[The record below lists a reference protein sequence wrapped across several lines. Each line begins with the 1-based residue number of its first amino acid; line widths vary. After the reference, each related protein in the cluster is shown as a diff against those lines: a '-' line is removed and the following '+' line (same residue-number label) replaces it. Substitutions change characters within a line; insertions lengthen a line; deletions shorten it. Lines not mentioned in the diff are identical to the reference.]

1 MPTAIQIKRST
12 GDGAPAASDLIEG
25 ELAYAEDRSNNGAS
39 AKLYI
44 SSINSSSAEVIQIVG
59 GKYYT
64 DIVDGAT
71 NANTAN
77 KLVKRDGSGNF
88 SAGAIT
94 AGSLDISGDTD
105 IDGTLEADAI
115 TVNGTALAE
124 VISDTVGAMVGSNT
138 ETGITVTYQDA
149 DNTLDFAV
157 GTLNQNTTGNAATAT
172 ALETSRTIGGTSF
185 NGTADIAVALS
196 ATATALET
204 ARTIG
209 GTSFDGTGNIAVALS
224 TEATNVTVTANNSAN
239 ETVYPLFVDGVSGTQ
254 GAETDSGL
262 NYNPSTGLLSTVGLT
277 ASGTVQWGSLSDG
290 AITITAFVDEDNMSS
305 NSATLIPTQQS
316 VKAYV
321 DSSTGGS
328 ITVQEEGSSLSTG
341 ANTLNFVGSGIT
353 ATGSGATKT
362 ITVSAASVDDATA
375 LAIALG

>member
-262 NYNPSTGLLSTVGLT
+262 NYNPSKGLLSTVGLT